1 MQAGDRV
8 VYCGTTS
15 RYGMRIGIRG
25 VVRKLCTGNIV
36 DVMPYLSQED
46 MDYWFSSGWQA
57 GLAIWKC
64 HHDAWEVIAP

>member
-25 VVRKLCTGNIV
+25 VVRKLCIGNIV

-46 MDYWFSSGWQA
+46 MDYWFGSGWQT
-57 GLAIWKC
+57 GYAIWRSQR
-64 HHDAWEVIAP
+64 HEWEDIAP